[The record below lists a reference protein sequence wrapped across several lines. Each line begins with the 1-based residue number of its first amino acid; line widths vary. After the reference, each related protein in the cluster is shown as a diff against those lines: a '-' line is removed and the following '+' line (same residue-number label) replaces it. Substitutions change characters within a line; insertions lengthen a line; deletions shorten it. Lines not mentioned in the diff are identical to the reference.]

1 MNNIL
6 ILIAGKYLIFLFT
19 LPFIYF
25 FLTGRRELVVKAA
38 FSAGLAIGLAL
49 FINFVFPVARPF
61 EVWQT
66 EPTVPIFIFEYDS
79 NLRTASFPS
88 KHVSAGSAIAFSFWP
103 QNALLGVA
111 LFVGTL
117 FMGTARVFSL
127 IHRWIDV
134 IGGVILGLFSY
145 YIIGFS
151 FKYIEKLYINFKSQI
166 TNNK

>member
-1 MNNIL
+1 MDNIL

-25 FLTGRRELVVKAA
+25 FLKGRQELVVKAVL
-38 FSAGLAIGLAL
+38 STCLAIGLAL

-66 EPTVPIFIFEYDS
+66 EPTVPIFLFEHDPR
-79 NLRTASFPS
+79 LRTASFPS
-88 KHVSAGSAIAFSFWP
+88 KHVSAGAAIAFSFWAQSP
-103 QNALLGVA
+103 FLGVA
-111 LFVGTL
+111 LLVGTL
-117 FMGTARVFSL
+117 FMGTARVFAL
-127 IHRWIDV
+127 VHRWIDV
-134 IGGVILGLFSY
+134 IGGVILGLSSY

-151 FKYIEKLYINFKSQI
+151 FKYIGKLYANFKSQI